1 MVMADIDELKK
12 KLEDGWIK
20 GEPYVFVSYASK
32 DKEKVYEFV
41 YELRKRGINVYIDIE
56 LQENISKNWL
66 QNIKERL
73 YDVDCVAMIS
83 FLSLDYFRSYACLI
97 EQLVTRS
104 EDLKMEKG
112 KYLEN
117 FYIALDDNMSTIQKM
132 EDAVYNNTVAK
143 ESQSMAIKMVPEEV
157 NVLKDVMEDN
167 IAVKSKLK
175 KDVRSTID
183 SLNTAHR
190 VAISMLSY
198 IFKESSYS
206 IQKYGTAGDC
216 AQLMYNN
223 FTNDKNDK
231 INIDVLEKLK
241 EKYNNALSFTTAS
254 SSTESQNRASTS
266 AVQDNTAEADI
277 ENDRTSDNIQSTEYS
292 NVANNNDTNSDEINS
307 NDIIGD
313 ENSTSIDSVATD
325 DFATSTDNI
334 NTTDNTRTRQATS
347 TGDIRFTLYGK
358 EYELNQSDMMLTFFA
373 HVLNKHQD
381 IVDEL
386 HSYNGMTCV
395 SDVDYSLPKNRKADM
410 PTYFRSCEFFEF
422 ANGSHICVGTSYSV
436 VDKLKKMAL
445 LLNICGESPEIFSSE
460 QVELPAVKVR
470 GGSSAVGKGS
480 GALVKFSV
488 YGNKYEQNQ
497 TDMLGTICSSVIAK
511 HPDKLEEA
519 ADALLCLDVKD
530 YTDVAKEDRP
540 VYFSSMNKYEVNG
553 TAYSVG
559 GSFGMKEKLKMIARL
574 LIMCDESKDIIDIE
588 DYEIP
593 DVKIKAAAGT
603 KKKINYF
610 D

>member
-1 MVMADIDELKK
+1 MAYIDELKK

-83 FLSLDYFRSYACLI
+83 FLSLNYFRSYACLI

-183 SLNTAHR
+183 GLNTAHR

-231 INIDVLEKLK
+231 INIAVLEELK
-241 EKYNNALSFTTAS
+241 EKYNNALSFTTAA

-266 AVQDNTAEADI
+266 VVQDNTAEADI

-313 ENSTSIDSVATD
+313 ENNTAIDSVATD
-325 DFATSTDNI
+325 DLATSTDNI
-334 NTTDNTRTRQATS
+334 NTTDNSRTRQATS

-386 HSYNGMTCV
+386 PSYNGMNCV
-395 SDVDYSLPKNRKADM
+395 SDVDYSLSENRKADM

-470 GGSSAVGKGS
+470 GGSSAGGKGS

-488 YGNKYEQNQ
+488 YGNEYAQNQ

-593 DVKIKAAAGT
+593 DVKIKAAGA

>member
-1 MVMADIDELKK
+1 MAYIDELKK

-83 FLSLDYFRSYACLI
+83 FLSLNYFRSYACLI

-183 SLNTAHR
+183 GLNIAHR

-231 INIDVLEKLK
+231 INIAVLEELK
-241 EKYNNALSFTTAS
+241 EKYNNALSFTTAA

-266 AVQDNTAEADI
+266 AVQDN
-277 ENDRTSDNIQSTEYS
+277 
-292 NVANNNDTNSDEINS
+292 DTNSNEIYSDEIDS

-313 ENSTSIDSVATD
+313 ENSTSTDSVATD

-386 HSYNGMTCV
+386 PSYNGMNCV
-395 SDVDYSLPKNRKADM
+395 SDVDYSLPENRKADM

-470 GGSSAVGKGS
+470 GGSSAGGKGS

-488 YGNKYEQNQ
+488 YGNEYAQNQ

-519 ADALLCLDVKD
+519 ADALLCIDVKD

-540 VYFSSMNKYEVNG
+540 VYFSLMNRYEVNG

-593 DVKIKAAAGT
+593 DVKVKAAAGT

>member
-1 MVMADIDELKK
+1 MADIDELKK

-83 FLSLDYFRSYACLI
+83 FLSLNYFRSYACLI

-132 EDAVYNNTVAK
+132 EDAVYDNTVAK

-183 SLNTAHR
+183 GLNTAHR

-241 EKYNNALSFTTAS
+241 EKYNNDS
-254 SSTESQNRASTS
+254 
-266 AVQDNTAEADI
+266 
-277 ENDRTSDNIQSTEYS
+277 
-292 NVANNNDTNSDEINS
+292 VANKNNIA
-307 NDIIGD
+307 
-313 ENSTSIDSVATD
+313 IDSVAAD
-325 DFATSTDNI
+325 DSVTAVDNTNITDNTSI
-334 NTTDNTRTRQATS
+334 TDNTNITDNTSITDNTHITDNTRTRQATS

-386 HSYNGMTCV
+386 PSYNGMTCV

-470 GGSSAVGKGS
+470 GGSSVSGKGS
-480 GALVKFSV
+480 GSLVKFSV

-519 ADALLCLDVKD
+519 ADALLCIDVKD

-540 VYFSSMNKYEVNG
+540 VYFSSMNRYEVNG

-593 DVKIKAAAGT
+593 DVKVKAAAGT

>member
-1 MVMADIDELKK
+1 MAYIDELKK

-83 FLSLDYFRSYACLI
+83 FLSLNYFRSYACLI

-183 SLNTAHR
+183 GLNTAHR

-206 IQKYGTAGDC
+206 VQKYGTAGDC

-241 EKYNNALSFTTAS
+241 EKYNNALSFTTAA

-313 ENSTSIDSVATD
+313 ENNTAIDSVATD
-325 DFATSTDNI
+325 DIATSTDNI

-386 HSYNGMTCV
+386 PSYNGMNCV
-395 SDVDYSLPKNRKADM
+395 SDVDYSLSENRKADM

-470 GGSSAVGKGS
+470 GGSSVSGKGS
-480 GALVKFSV
+480 GSLVKFSV

-519 ADALLCLDVKD
+519 ADALLCIDVKD

-588 DYEIP
+588 EYEIP
-593 DVKIKAAAGT
+593 DVKIKAAGA

>member
-1 MVMADIDELKK
+1 MAYIDELKK

-83 FLSLDYFRSYACLI
+83 FLSLNYFRSYACLI

-132 EDAVYNNTVAK
+132 EDSVYNNTVAK

-231 INIDVLEKLK
+231 INIAVLEELK
-241 EKYNNALSFTTAS
+241 EKYN
-254 SSTESQNRASTS
+254 
-266 AVQDNTAEADI
+266 
-277 ENDRTSDNIQSTEYS
+277 
-292 NVANNNDTNSDEINS
+292 

-313 ENSTSIDSVATD
+313 ENNTAIDSVATD
-325 DFATSTDNI
+325 DLATSTDNI
-334 NTTDNTRTRQATS
+334 NTTDNSRTRQATS

-386 HSYNGMTCV
+386 PSYNGMNCV

-497 TDMLGTICSSVIAK
+497 TDMLGTICSSVITK

-593 DVKIKAAAGT
+593 DVKIKAAGT

>member
-1 MVMADIDELKK
+1 MADIDELKK

-83 FLSLDYFRSYACLI
+83 FLSLNYFRSYACLI

-231 INIDVLEKLK
+231 INIDVLEGLK
-241 EKYNNALSFTTAS
+241 EKYINASSFTTAS
-254 SSTESQNRASTS
+254 SSTESQNS
-266 AVQDNTAEADI
+266 ALISVVQD
-277 ENDRTSDNIQSTEYS
+277 
-292 NVANNNDTNSDEINS
+292 NDTNSNEIYSDEIDS

-313 ENSTSIDSVATD
+313 ENSTSTDSVATD

-347 TGDIRFTLYGK
+347 TGDIRFMLYGK

-386 HSYNGMTCV
+386 PSYNGMTCV

-593 DVKIKAAAGT
+593 DVKIKAAGA

>member
-1 MVMADIDELKK
+1 MADIDELKK

-83 FLSLDYFRSYACLI
+83 FLSLNYFRSYACLI
-97 EQLVTRS
+97 EQFVTRS

-132 EDAVYNNTVAK
+132 EDAVYDNTVAK

-183 SLNTAHR
+183 GLNTAHR

-231 INIDVLEKLK
+231 INIDVLEELK
-241 EKYNNALSFTTAS
+241 EKYNNDS
-254 SSTESQNRASTS
+254 
-266 AVQDNTAEADI
+266 VADK
-277 ENDRTSDNIQSTEYS
+277 NNI
-292 NVANNNDTNSDEINS
+292 A
-307 NDIIGD
+307 
-313 ENSTSIDSVATD
+313 IDSVAAD
-325 DFATSTDNI
+325 DSVTAVDNTNITDNTSI
-334 NTTDNTRTRQATS
+334 TDNTNITDNTSITDNTRTRQATS

-373 HVLNKHQD
+373 HILNKHQD

-386 HSYNGMTCV
+386 PSYNGMNCV
-395 SDVDYSLPKNRKADM
+395 SDVDYSLPENRKADM

-470 GGSSAVGKGS
+470 GGSSAGGKGS

-488 YGNKYEQNQ
+488 YGNEYAQNQ

-519 ADALLCLDVKD
+519 ADALLCIDVKD

-540 VYFSSMNKYEVNG
+540 VYFSSMNRYEVNG

-559 GSFGMKEKLKMIARL
+559 GSFGMKEKLKMIAKL

-593 DVKIKAAAGT
+593 DVKVKAAAGT

>member
-1 MVMADIDELKK
+1 MADIDELKK

-83 FLSLDYFRSYACLI
+83 FLSLNYFRSYACLI

-183 SLNTAHR
+183 GLNTAHR

-231 INIDVLEKLK
+231 INIAVLEELK
-241 EKYNNALSFTTAS
+241 EKYINASSFTTAS

-593 DVKIKAAAGT
+593 DVKIKAAGA

>member
-1 MVMADIDELKK
+1 MADIDELKK

-83 FLSLDYFRSYACLI
+83 FLSLNYFRSYACLI

-132 EDAVYNNTVAK
+132 EDAVYDNTVAK

-183 SLNTAHR
+183 GLNTAHR

-231 INIDVLEKLK
+231 INIDVLEELK
-241 EKYNNALSFTTAS
+241 EKYNNASSFTTAA
-254 SSTESQNRASTS
+254 SSTESQNSALAS
-266 AVQDNTAEADI
+266 ALQDDI
-277 ENDRTSDNIQSTEYS
+277 TNS
-292 NVANNNDTNSDEINS
+292 NKIHNNDIAAS
-307 NDIIGD
+307 
-313 ENSTSIDSVATD
+313 ENNIAIDSVAAD
-325 DFATSTDNI
+325 DPVTAADNTNI
-334 NTTDNTRTRQATS
+334 TDNTRTRQATS

-386 HSYNGMTCV
+386 PSYNGMTCV
-395 SDVDYSLPKNRKADM
+395 SDVDYSLPENRKADM

-470 GGSSAVGKGS
+470 GGSSAGGKGS
-480 GALVKFSV
+480 GSLVKFSV

-519 ADALLCLDVKD
+519 ADALLCIDVKD

-540 VYFSSMNKYEVNG
+540 VYFSSMNRYEVNG

-574 LIMCDESKDIIDIE
+574 LIMCDESKDVIDIE

-593 DVKIKAAAGT
+593 DVKVKAAAGT

>member
-1 MVMADIDELKK
+1 MADIDELKK

-83 FLSLDYFRSYACLI
+83 FLSLNYFRSYACLI

-132 EDAVYNNTVAK
+132 EDAVYDNTVAK

-183 SLNTAHR
+183 GLNTAHR

-231 INIDVLEKLK
+231 INIDVLEELK
-241 EKYNNALSFTTAS
+241 EKYNN
-254 SSTESQNRASTS
+254 
-266 AVQDNTAEADI
+266 
-277 ENDRTSDNIQSTEYS
+277 
-292 NVANNNDTNSDEINS
+292 
-307 NDIIGD
+307 
-313 ENSTSIDSVATD
+313 DSVAAD
-325 DFATSTDNI
+325 DSVTAVDNTNITDNTSI
-334 NTTDNTRTRQATS
+334 TDNTNITDNTSITDNTHITDNTRTRQATS

-386 HSYNGMTCV
+386 PSYNGMTCV
-395 SDVDYSLPKNRKADM
+395 SDVDYSLPENRKADM

-470 GGSSAVGKGS
+470 GGSSVSGKGS
-480 GALVKFSV
+480 GSLVKFSV

-519 ADALLCLDVKD
+519 ADALLCIDVKD

-540 VYFSSMNKYEVNG
+540 VYFSSMNRYEVNG

-593 DVKIKAAAGT
+593 DVKVKTAAGT

>member
-1 MVMADIDELKK
+1 MAYIDELKK

-83 FLSLDYFRSYACLI
+83 FLSLNYFRSYACLI

-183 SLNTAHR
+183 GLNTAHR

-231 INIDVLEKLK
+231 INIAVLEELK
-241 EKYNNALSFTTAS
+241 EKYINASSFTTAS

-313 ENSTSIDSVATD
+313 ENNTAIDSVATD
-325 DFATSTDNI
+325 DLATSTDNI
-334 NTTDNTRTRQATS
+334 NTTDNSRTRQATS

-386 HSYNGMTCV
+386 PSYNGMTCV
-395 SDVDYSLPKNRKADM
+395 SDVDYSIPKNRKADM

-497 TDMLGTICSSVIAK
+497 TDMLGTICSSVITK

-540 VYFSSMNKYEVNG
+540 VYFSSMNRYEVNG

>member
-1 MVMADIDELKK
+1 MADIDELKK

-32 DKEKVYEFV
+32 DKEKVYDFV

-83 FLSLDYFRSYACLI
+83 FLSISYFRSYACLI

-112 KYLEN
+112 RYLEN

-132 EDAVYNNTVAK
+132 EDAVYDNTVAK

-183 SLNTAHR
+183 GLNTAHR

-241 EKYNNALSFTTAS
+241 EKYNNDS
-254 SSTESQNRASTS
+254 
-266 AVQDNTAEADI
+266 VADK
-277 ENDRTSDNIQSTEYS
+277 NNI
-292 NVANNNDTNSDEINS
+292 A
-307 NDIIGD
+307 
-313 ENSTSIDSVATD
+313 IDSVAAD
-325 DFATSTDNI
+325 DSVTAVDNTNI
-334 NTTDNTRTRQATS
+334 TDNTRTRQATS

-386 HSYNGMTCV
+386 PSYNGMTCV

-497 TDMLGTICSSVIAK
+497 TDMLGTICSSVITK

-540 VYFSSMNKYEVNG
+540 VYFSSMNRYEVNG

-593 DVKIKAAAGT
+593 DVKVKAAAGT

>member
-1 MVMADIDELKK
+1 MADIDELKK

-32 DKEKVYEFV
+32 DKEKVYDFV

-66 QNIKERL
+66 QNIKESL

-83 FLSLDYFRSYACLI
+83 FLSISYFRSYACLI

-112 KYLEN
+112 RYLEN

-132 EDAVYNNTVAK
+132 EDAVYDNTVAK

-183 SLNTAHR
+183 GLNTAHR

-241 EKYNNALSFTTAS
+241 EKYNNDS
-254 SSTESQNRASTS
+254 
-266 AVQDNTAEADI
+266 VADK
-277 ENDRTSDNIQSTEYS
+277 NNI
-292 NVANNNDTNSDEINS
+292 A
-307 NDIIGD
+307 
-313 ENSTSIDSVATD
+313 IDSVAAD
-325 DFATSTDNI
+325 DSVTAVDNTNITDNTSI
-334 NTTDNTRTRQATS
+334 TDNTNITDNTSITDSTHIKDNTRTRQATS
-347 TGDIRFTLYGK
+347 TGDIRFMLYGK

-386 HSYNGMTCV
+386 PSYNGMTCV

-470 GGSSAVGKGS
+470 GGSSVSGKGS

-497 TDMLGTICSSVIAK
+497 TDMLGTICSSVITK

-540 VYFSSMNKYEVNG
+540 VYFSSMNRYEVNG

-593 DVKIKAAAGT
+593 DVKVKAAAGT

>member
-83 FLSLDYFRSYACLI
+83 FLSLNYFRSYACLI

-112 KYLEN
+112 RYLEN

-132 EDAVYNNTVAK
+132 EDAVYDNTVAK

-231 INIDVLEKLK
+231 INIDVLEELK
-241 EKYNNALSFTTAS
+241 EKYNNALSFTTAA
-254 SSTESQNRASTS
+254 SSTESQNRALISV
-266 AVQDNTAEADI
+266 VQD
-277 ENDRTSDNIQSTEYS
+277 
-292 NVANNNDTNSDEINS
+292 NDTNSNEIDS

-313 ENSTSIDSVATD
+313 ENSTSTDSVATD

-334 NTTDNTRTRQATS
+334 NTTDNSRTRQATS
-347 TGDIRFTLYGK
+347 TGDIRFMLYGK

-386 HSYNGMTCV
+386 PSYNGMTCV

-470 GGSSAVGKGS
+470 GGSSAGGKGS

-488 YGNKYEQNQ
+488 YGNEYAQNQ

-540 VYFSSMNKYEVNG
+540 VYFSSMNRYEVNG

-559 GSFGMKEKLKMIARL
+559 GSFGMKEKLKMIAKL

-593 DVKIKAAAGT
+593 DVKVKAAAVT

>member
-1 MVMADIDELKK
+1 MADIDELKK

-83 FLSLDYFRSYACLI
+83 FLSLNYFRSYACLI

-132 EDAVYNNTVAK
+132 EDAVYDNTVAK

-183 SLNTAHR
+183 GLNTAHR

-231 INIDVLEKLK
+231 INIDVLEELK
-241 EKYNNALSFTTAS
+241 EKYNNDS
-254 SSTESQNRASTS
+254 
-266 AVQDNTAEADI
+266 VADK
-277 ENDRTSDNIQSTEYS
+277 NNI
-292 NVANNNDTNSDEINS
+292 A
-307 NDIIGD
+307 
-313 ENSTSIDSVATD
+313 IDSVAAD
-325 DFATSTDNI
+325 DSVTAVDNTNITDNTSI
-334 NTTDNTRTRQATS
+334 TDNTNITDNTSITDNTNITDNTSITDNTHITDNTRTRQATS

-386 HSYNGMTCV
+386 PSYNGMTCV

-470 GGSSAVGKGS
+470 GGSSVSGKGS

-519 ADALLCLDVKD
+519 ADALLCIDVKD

-540 VYFSSMNKYEVNG
+540 VYFSSMNRYEVNG

-593 DVKIKAAAGT
+593 DVKVKAAAGT

>member
-1 MVMADIDELKK
+1 MAYIDELKK

-83 FLSLDYFRSYACLI
+83 FLSLNYFRSYACLI

-231 INIDVLEKLK
+231 INIAVLEGLK
-241 EKYNNALSFTTAS
+241 EKY
-254 SSTESQNRASTS
+254 
-266 AVQDNTAEADI
+266 
-277 ENDRTSDNIQSTEYS
+277 
-292 NVANNNDTNSDEINS
+292 S

-313 ENSTSIDSVATD
+313 ENNTAIDSVATD
-325 DFATSTDNI
+325 DLATSTDNI
-334 NTTDNTRTRQATS
+334 NTTDNSRTRQATS

-386 HSYNGMTCV
+386 PSYNGMTCV

-497 TDMLGTICSSVIAK
+497 TDMLGTICSSVITK

-519 ADALLCLDVKD
+519 ADVLLCLDVKD

-593 DVKIKAAAGT
+593 DVKIKAAGA

>member
-1 MVMADIDELKK
+1 MADIDELKK

-83 FLSLDYFRSYACLI
+83 FLSLNYFRSYACLI

-183 SLNTAHR
+183 GLNTAHR

-231 INIDVLEKLK
+231 INIAVLEELK
-241 EKYNNALSFTTAS
+241 EKYNNALSFTTAA
-254 SSTESQNRASTS
+254 SSTESQNRALISV
-266 AVQDNTAEADI
+266 VQG
-277 ENDRTSDNIQSTEYS
+277 
-292 NVANNNDTNSDEINS
+292 NDTNSNEIDS

-313 ENSTSIDSVATD
+313 ENSTSTDSVATD

-334 NTTDNTRTRQATS
+334 NTTDNSRTRQATS

-386 HSYNGMTCV
+386 PSYNGMNCV
-395 SDVDYSLPKNRKADM
+395 SDVDYSLSENRKADM

-470 GGSSAVGKGS
+470 GGSSAGGKGS

-488 YGNKYEQNQ
+488 YGNEYAQNQ

-519 ADALLCLDVKD
+519 ADALLCIDVKD

-540 VYFSSMNKYEVNG
+540 VYFSLMNRYEVNG

-559 GSFGMKEKLKMIARL
+559 GSFGMKEKLKMIAKL

-593 DVKIKAAAGT
+593 DVKVKAAAGT

>member
-1 MVMADIDELKK
+1 MADIDELKK

-83 FLSLDYFRSYACLI
+83 FLSLNYFRSYACLI

-112 KYLEN
+112 RYLEN

-132 EDAVYNNTVAK
+132 EDAVYDNTVAK

-183 SLNTAHR
+183 GLNTAHR

-231 INIDVLEKLK
+231 INIAVLEELK
-241 EKYNNALSFTTAS
+241 EKYNNALSFTTAA

-313 ENSTSIDSVATD
+313 ENNTAIDSVATD
-325 DFATSTDNI
+325 DLATSTDNV
-334 NTTDNTRTRQATS
+334 NTTDNSRTRQATS

-386 HSYNGMTCV
+386 PSYNGMTCV

-497 TDMLGTICSSVIAK
+497 TDMLGTICSSVITK

-519 ADALLCLDVKD
+519 ADVLLCLDVKD

-540 VYFSSMNKYEVNG
+540 VYFSSMNRYEVNG

-593 DVKIKAAAGT
+593 DVKIKAAGA

>member
-1 MVMADIDELKK
+1 MADIDELKK

-32 DKEKVYEFV
+32 DKEKVYDFV

-83 FLSLDYFRSYACLI
+83 FLSLNYFRSYACLI

-167 IAVKSKLK
+167 IAVKSRLK

-231 INIDVLEKLK
+231 INIAVLEELK
-241 EKYNNALSFTTAS
+241 EKYNNALSFTTAA

-347 TGDIRFTLYGK
+347 TGDIRFILYGK

-386 HSYNGMTCV
+386 PSYNGMNCV

-593 DVKIKAAAGT
+593 DVKIKAAGA

>member
-1 MVMADIDELKK
+1 MADIDELKK

-83 FLSLDYFRSYACLI
+83 FLSLNYFRSYACLI
-97 EQLVTRS
+97 EQIVTRS

-112 KYLEN
+112 RYLEN

-183 SLNTAHR
+183 GLNTAHR

-231 INIDVLEKLK
+231 INIAVLEELK
-241 EKYNNALSFTTAS
+241 EKYNNALSFTTAA
-254 SSTESQNRASTS
+254 SSTESQNRALISV
-266 AVQDNTAEADI
+266 VQD
-277 ENDRTSDNIQSTEYS
+277 
-292 NVANNNDTNSDEINS
+292 NDTNSNEIDS

-313 ENSTSIDSVATD
+313 ENSTSTDSVATD
-325 DFATSTDNI
+325 DLATSTDNI

-347 TGDIRFTLYGK
+347 TGDIRFMLYGK

-386 HSYNGMTCV
+386 PSYNGMTCV
-395 SDVDYSLPKNRKADM
+395 SDVDYSIPKNRKADM

-497 TDMLGTICSSVIAK
+497 TDMLGTICSSVITK

-540 VYFSSMNKYEVNG
+540 VYFSSMNRYEVNG

>member
-1 MVMADIDELKK
+1 MAYIDELKK

-83 FLSLDYFRSYACLI
+83 FLSLNYFRSYACLI

-231 INIDVLEKLK
+231 INIAVLEELK
-241 EKYNNALSFTTAS
+241 EKYNNALSFTTAA

-313 ENSTSIDSVATD
+313 ENNTAIDSVATD
-325 DFATSTDNI
+325 DLATSTDNI
-334 NTTDNTRTRQATS
+334 NTTDNSRTRQATS

-386 HSYNGMTCV
+386 PSYNGMTCV

-497 TDMLGTICSSVIAK
+497 TDMLGTICSSVITK

-519 ADALLCLDVKD
+519 ADVLLCLDVKD

-593 DVKIKAAAGT
+593 DVKIKAAGA

>member
-1 MVMADIDELKK
+1 MADIDELKK

-83 FLSLDYFRSYACLI
+83 FLSLNYFRSYACLI

-117 FYIALDDNMSTIQKM
+117 FYIALDDNMSTIQRM
-132 EDAVYNNTVAK
+132 EDAVYDNTVAK

-183 SLNTAHR
+183 GLNTAHR

-231 INIDVLEKLK
+231 INIDVLEELK
-241 EKYNNALSFTTAS
+241 EKYNN
-254 SSTESQNRASTS
+254 
-266 AVQDNTAEADI
+266 
-277 ENDRTSDNIQSTEYS
+277 
-292 NVANNNDTNSDEINS
+292 
-307 NDIIGD
+307 
-313 ENSTSIDSVATD
+313 DSVAAD
-325 DFATSTDNI
+325 DSVTAVDNTNITDNTSI
-334 NTTDNTRTRQATS
+334 TDNTNITDNTSITDNTHITDNTRTRQATS

-386 HSYNGMTCV
+386 PSYNGMNCV
-395 SDVDYSLPKNRKADM
+395 SDVDYSLPENRKADM

-470 GGSSAVGKGS
+470 GGSSAGGKGS

-488 YGNKYEQNQ
+488 YGNEYAQNQ

-519 ADALLCLDVKD
+519 ADALLCIDVKD

-540 VYFSSMNKYEVNG
+540 VYFSLMNRYEVNG

-593 DVKIKAAAGT
+593 DVKVKAAAGT

>member
-1 MVMADIDELKK
+1 MADIDELKK

-32 DKEKVYEFV
+32 DKEKVYDFV

-83 FLSLDYFRSYACLI
+83 FLSISYFRSYACLI

-112 KYLEN
+112 RYLEN

-132 EDAVYNNTVAK
+132 EDAVYDNTVAK

-183 SLNTAHR
+183 GLNTAHR

-241 EKYNNALSFTTAS
+241 EKYNNDS
-254 SSTESQNRASTS
+254 
-266 AVQDNTAEADI
+266 VADK
-277 ENDRTSDNIQSTEYS
+277 NNI
-292 NVANNNDTNSDEINS
+292 A
-307 NDIIGD
+307 
-313 ENSTSIDSVATD
+313 IDSVAAD
-325 DFATSTDNI
+325 DSVTAVDNTNI
-334 NTTDNTRTRQATS
+334 TDNTRTRQATS
-347 TGDIRFTLYGK
+347 TGDIRFMLYGK

-386 HSYNGMTCV
+386 PSYNGMTCV

-470 GGSSAVGKGS
+470 GGSSVSGKGS

-530 YTDVAKEDRP
+530 YTDAAKEDRP
-540 VYFSSMNKYEVNG
+540 VYFSSMNRYEVNG

-593 DVKIKAAAGT
+593 DVKVKAAAGT

>member
-1 MVMADIDELKK
+1 MADIDELKK

-20 GEPYVFVSYASK
+20 GEPYVFVSYASR
-32 DKEKVYEFV
+32 DKEKVYDFV

-83 FLSLDYFRSYACLI
+83 FLSISYFRSYACLI

-112 KYLEN
+112 RYLEN

-132 EDAVYNNTVAK
+132 EDAVYDNTVAK

-183 SLNTAHR
+183 GLNTAHR

-231 INIDVLEKLK
+231 INIDVLEELK
-241 EKYNNALSFTTAS
+241 EKYNNDS
-254 SSTESQNRASTS
+254 
-266 AVQDNTAEADI
+266 VADK
-277 ENDRTSDNIQSTEYS
+277 NNI
-292 NVANNNDTNSDEINS
+292 A
-307 NDIIGD
+307 
-313 ENSTSIDSVATD
+313 IDSVAAD
-325 DFATSTDNI
+325 DSVTAVDNTNI
-334 NTTDNTRTRQATS
+334 TDNTRTRQATS

-386 HSYNGMTCV
+386 PSYNGMTCV

-460 QVELPAVKVR
+460 QVELPVVKVR

-519 ADALLCLDVKD
+519 ADALLCIDVKD

-540 VYFSSMNKYEVNG
+540 VYFSSMNRYEVNG

-593 DVKIKAAAGT
+593 DVKVKAAAGT

>member
-1 MVMADIDELKK
+1 MADIDELKK

-32 DKEKVYEFV
+32 DKEKVYDFV

-83 FLSLDYFRSYACLI
+83 FLSISYFRSYACLI

-112 KYLEN
+112 RYLEN

-132 EDAVYNNTVAK
+132 EDAVYDNTVAK

-183 SLNTAHR
+183 GLNTAHR

-241 EKYNNALSFTTAS
+241 EKYNNDS
-254 SSTESQNRASTS
+254 
-266 AVQDNTAEADI
+266 VADK
-277 ENDRTSDNIQSTEYS
+277 NNI
-292 NVANNNDTNSDEINS
+292 A
-307 NDIIGD
+307 
-313 ENSTSIDSVATD
+313 IDSVAAD
-325 DFATSTDNI
+325 DSVTAVDNTNITDNTSI
-334 NTTDNTRTRQATS
+334 TDSTHIKDNTRTRQATS
-347 TGDIRFTLYGK
+347 TGDIRFMLYGK

-386 HSYNGMTCV
+386 PSYNGMTCV

-519 ADALLCLDVKD
+519 ADALLCIDVKD

-540 VYFSSMNKYEVNG
+540 VYFSSMNRYEVNG

-593 DVKIKAAAGT
+593 DVKVKAAAGT

>member
-1 MVMADIDELKK
+1 MADIDELKK

-32 DKEKVYEFV
+32 DKEKVYDFV

-83 FLSLDYFRSYACLI
+83 FLSISYFRSYACLI

-112 KYLEN
+112 RYLED

-132 EDAVYNNTVAK
+132 EDAVYDNTVAK

-183 SLNTAHR
+183 GLNTAHR

-241 EKYNNALSFTTAS
+241 EKYNNDS
-254 SSTESQNRASTS
+254 
-266 AVQDNTAEADI
+266 VADK
-277 ENDRTSDNIQSTEYS
+277 NNI
-292 NVANNNDTNSDEINS
+292 A
-307 NDIIGD
+307 
-313 ENSTSIDSVATD
+313 IDSVAAD
-325 DFATSTDNI
+325 DSVTAVDNTNITDNTSI
-334 NTTDNTRTRQATS
+334 TDNTNITDNTSITDSTHIKDNTRTRQATS
-347 TGDIRFTLYGK
+347 TGDIRFMLYGK

-386 HSYNGMTCV
+386 PSYNGMTCV

-470 GGSSAVGKGS
+470 GGSSVSGKGS
-480 GALVKFSV
+480 GALVKFIV

-540 VYFSSMNKYEVNG
+540 VYFSSMNRYEVNG

-593 DVKIKAAAGT
+593 DVKVKAAAGT

>member
-1 MVMADIDELKK
+1 MADIDELKK

-83 FLSLDYFRSYACLI
+83 FLSLNYFRSYACLI

-231 INIDVLEKLK
+231 INIAVLEELK
-241 EKYNNALSFTTAS
+241 EKYNNALSFTTAA
-254 SSTESQNRASTS
+254 SSTESQNRALISV
-266 AVQDNTAEADI
+266 VQD
-277 ENDRTSDNIQSTEYS
+277 
-292 NVANNNDTNSDEINS
+292 NDTNSNEIDSDEIDS

-313 ENSTSIDSVATD
+313 ENNTAIDSVATD
-325 DFATSTDNI
+325 DLATSTDNI

-386 HSYNGMTCV
+386 PSYNGMNCV
-395 SDVDYSLPKNRKADM
+395 SDVDYSLSENRKADM

-470 GGSSAVGKGS
+470 GGSSAGGKGS

-488 YGNKYEQNQ
+488 YGNEYAQNQ

-519 ADALLCLDVKD
+519 ADALLCIDVKD

-540 VYFSSMNKYEVNG
+540 VYFSSMNRYEVNG

-593 DVKIKAAAGT
+593 DVKVKAAAGT

>member
-1 MVMADIDELKK
+1 MADIDELKK

-83 FLSLDYFRSYACLI
+83 FLSLNYFRSYACLI

-117 FYIALDDNMSTIQKM
+117 FYIALDDNMSTIQKI

-183 SLNTAHR
+183 GLNTAHR

-231 INIDVLEKLK
+231 INIDVLEGLK
-241 EKYNNALSFTTAS
+241 EKYINASSFTTAS
-254 SSTESQNRASTS
+254 SSTESQNS
-266 AVQDNTAEADI
+266 ALISVVQD
-277 ENDRTSDNIQSTEYS
+277 
-292 NVANNNDTNSDEINS
+292 NDTNSNEIYSNEIDS

-313 ENSTSIDSVATD
+313 ENSTSTDSVATD

-347 TGDIRFTLYGK
+347 TGDIRFMLYGK

-386 HSYNGMTCV
+386 PSYNGMTCV

-497 TDMLGTICSSVIAK
+497 TDMLGTICSSVITK

-540 VYFSSMNKYEVNG
+540 VYFSSMNRYEVNG

>member
-1 MVMADIDELKK
+1 MADIDELKK

-83 FLSLDYFRSYACLI
+83 FLSLNYFRSYACLI

-112 KYLEN
+112 RYLEN

-183 SLNTAHR
+183 GLNTAHR

-231 INIDVLEKLK
+231 INIAVLEELK
-241 EKYNNALSFTTAS
+241 EKYNNALSFTTAA
-254 SSTESQNRASTS
+254 SSTESQNRALISV
-266 AVQDNTAEADI
+266 VQD
-277 ENDRTSDNIQSTEYS
+277 
-292 NVANNNDTNSDEINS
+292 NDTNSNEIDS

-313 ENSTSIDSVATD
+313 ENSTSTDSVATD
-325 DFATSTDNI
+325 DLATSTDNI

-386 HSYNGMTCV
+386 PSYNGMNCV
-395 SDVDYSLPKNRKADM
+395 SDVDYSLPENRKADM

-470 GGSSAVGKGS
+470 GGSSAGGKGS

-488 YGNKYEQNQ
+488 YGNEYAQNQ

-519 ADALLCLDVKD
+519 ADALLCIDVKD

-540 VYFSSMNKYEVNG
+540 VYFSLMNRYEVNG

-559 GSFGMKEKLKMIARL
+559 GSFGMKEKLKMIAKL

-593 DVKIKAAAGT
+593 DVKVKAAAGT

>member
-1 MVMADIDELKK
+1 MADIDELKK

-83 FLSLDYFRSYACLI
+83 FLSLNYFRSYACLI

-132 EDAVYNNTVAK
+132 EDAVYDNTVAK

-183 SLNTAHR
+183 GLNTAHR

-231 INIDVLEKLK
+231 INIDVLEELK
-241 EKYNNALSFTTAS
+241 EKYNNDS
-254 SSTESQNRASTS
+254 
-266 AVQDNTAEADI
+266 VADK
-277 ENDRTSDNIQSTEYS
+277 NNI
-292 NVANNNDTNSDEINS
+292 A
-307 NDIIGD
+307 
-313 ENSTSIDSVATD
+313 IDSVAAD
-325 DFATSTDNI
+325 DSVTAVDNTNITDNTSI
-334 NTTDNTRTRQATS
+334 TDNTHITDNTRTRQATS

-386 HSYNGMTCV
+386 PSYNGMTCV

-470 GGSSAVGKGS
+470 GGSSVSGKGS
-480 GALVKFSV
+480 GSLVKFSV

-519 ADALLCLDVKD
+519 ADALLCIDVKD

-540 VYFSSMNKYEVNG
+540 VYFSSMNRYEVNG

-593 DVKIKAAAGT
+593 DVKVKAAAGT

>member
-1 MVMADIDELKK
+1 MADIDELKK

-83 FLSLDYFRSYACLI
+83 FLSLNYFRSYACLI

-112 KYLEN
+112 RYLEN

-183 SLNTAHR
+183 GLNTAHR

-231 INIDVLEKLK
+231 INIAVLEELK
-241 EKYNNALSFTTAS
+241 EKYNNALSFTTAA
-254 SSTESQNRASTS
+254 SSTESQNRALISV
-266 AVQDNTAEADI
+266 VQD
-277 ENDRTSDNIQSTEYS
+277 
-292 NVANNNDTNSDEINS
+292 NDTNSNEIDS

-313 ENSTSIDSVATD
+313 ENSTSTDSVVTD

-347 TGDIRFTLYGK
+347 TGDIRFILYGK

-386 HSYNGMTCV
+386 PSYNGMTCV

-470 GGSSAVGKGS
+470 GGSSAGGKGS

-488 YGNKYEQNQ
+488 YGNEYAQNQ

-593 DVKIKAAAGT
+593 DVKIKAAGA

>member
-1 MVMADIDELKK
+1 MADIDELKK

-20 GEPYVFVSYASK
+20 CEPYVFVSYASK
-32 DKEKVYEFV
+32 DKEKVYDFV

-83 FLSLDYFRSYACLI
+83 FLSISYFRSYACLI

-112 KYLEN
+112 RYLEN

-132 EDAVYNNTVAK
+132 EDAVYDNTVAK

-183 SLNTAHR
+183 GLNTAHR

-241 EKYNNALSFTTAS
+241 EKYNNDS
-254 SSTESQNRASTS
+254 
-266 AVQDNTAEADI
+266 VADK
-277 ENDRTSDNIQSTEYS
+277 NNI
-292 NVANNNDTNSDEINS
+292 A
-307 NDIIGD
+307 
-313 ENSTSIDSVATD
+313 IDSVAAD
-325 DFATSTDNI
+325 DSVTAVDNTNITDNTSI
-334 NTTDNTRTRQATS
+334 TDNTNITDNTSITDSTHIKDNTRTRQATS
-347 TGDIRFTLYGK
+347 TGDIRFMLYGK

-386 HSYNGMTCV
+386 PSYNGMTCV

-470 GGSSAVGKGS
+470 GGSSVSGKGS

-497 TDMLGTICSSVIAK
+497 TDMLGTICSSVITK

-540 VYFSSMNKYEVNG
+540 VYFSSMNRYEVNG

-593 DVKIKAAAGT
+593 DVKVKAAAGT

>member
-1 MVMADIDELKK
+1 MADIDELKK

-32 DKEKVYEFV
+32 DKEKAYDFV

-83 FLSLDYFRSYACLI
+83 FLSISYFRSYACLI

-112 KYLEN
+112 RYLEN

-132 EDAVYNNTVAK
+132 EDAVYDNTVAK

-183 SLNTAHR
+183 GLNTAHR

-231 INIDVLEKLK
+231 INIDVLERLK
-241 EKYNNALSFTTAS
+241 EKYNNDSVTDK
-254 SSTESQNRASTS
+254 N
-266 AVQDNTAEADI
+266 
-277 ENDRTSDNIQSTEYS
+277 NI
-292 NVANNNDTNSDEINS
+292 A
-307 NDIIGD
+307 
-313 ENSTSIDSVATD
+313 IDSVAAD
-325 DFATSTDNI
+325 DSVTAVDNTNI
-334 NTTDNTRTRQATS
+334 TDNTRTRQATS
-347 TGDIRFTLYGK
+347 TGDIRFMLYGK

-386 HSYNGMTCV
+386 PSYNGMTCV

-540 VYFSSMNKYEVNG
+540 VYFSSMNRYEVNG

-593 DVKIKAAAGT
+593 DVKVKAAAGT

>member
-1 MVMADIDELKK
+1 MADIDELKK

-83 FLSLDYFRSYACLI
+83 FLSLNYFRSYACLI

-117 FYIALDDNMSTIQKM
+117 FYIALDDNMSTIQKI

-183 SLNTAHR
+183 GLNTAHR

-231 INIDVLEKLK
+231 INIDVLEGLK
-241 EKYNNALSFTTAS
+241 EKYINASSFTTAS
-254 SSTESQNRASTS
+254 SSTESQNS
-266 AVQDNTAEADI
+266 ALISVVQD
-277 ENDRTSDNIQSTEYS
+277 
-292 NVANNNDTNSDEINS
+292 NDTNSNEIYS

-313 ENSTSIDSVATD
+313 ENSTSTDSVATD

-347 TGDIRFTLYGK
+347 TGDIRFMLYGK

-386 HSYNGMTCV
+386 PSYNGMTCV

-497 TDMLGTICSSVIAK
+497 TDMLGTICSSVITK

-540 VYFSSMNKYEVNG
+540 VYFSSMNRYEVNG

>member
-1 MVMADIDELKK
+1 MAYIDELKK

-83 FLSLDYFRSYACLI
+83 FLSLSYFRSYACLI

-112 KYLEN
+112 RYLEN

-132 EDAVYNNTVAK
+132 EDAVYDNTVAK

-241 EKYNNALSFTTAS
+241 EKYNNALSFTTAA

-325 DFATSTDNI
+325 DLATSTDNI
-334 NTTDNTRTRQATS
+334 NTTDNSRTRQATS

-386 HSYNGMTCV
+386 PSYNGMNCV

-497 TDMLGTICSSVIAK
+497 TDMLGTICSSVITK

-593 DVKIKAAAGT
+593 DVKIKAAGT

>member
-1 MVMADIDELKK
+1 MEDIDELKK

-83 FLSLDYFRSYACLI
+83 FLSLNYFRSYACLI

-112 KYLEN
+112 RYLEN

-132 EDAVYNNTVAK
+132 EDAVYDNTVAK

-183 SLNTAHR
+183 GLNTAHR

-241 EKYNNALSFTTAS
+241 EKYNNDS
-254 SSTESQNRASTS
+254 
-266 AVQDNTAEADI
+266 VADK
-277 ENDRTSDNIQSTEYS
+277 NNI
-292 NVANNNDTNSDEINS
+292 A
-307 NDIIGD
+307 
-313 ENSTSIDSVATD
+313 IDSVAAD
-325 DFATSTDNI
+325 DSVTAVDNTSITDNTNI
-334 NTTDNTRTRQATS
+334 TDNTSITDSTHIKDNTRTRQATS
-347 TGDIRFTLYGK
+347 TGDIRFMLYGK

-386 HSYNGMTCV
+386 PSYNGMTCV

-460 QVELPAVKVR
+460 QVELPAVKIR

-497 TDMLGTICSSVIAK
+497 TDMLGTICSSVITK

-540 VYFSSMNKYEVNG
+540 VYFSSMNRYEVNG

-593 DVKIKAAAGT
+593 DVKVKAAAGT
-603 KKKINYF
+603 KKKIN
-610 D
+610 

>member
-1 MVMADIDELKK
+1 MAYIDELKK

-83 FLSLDYFRSYACLI
+83 FLSLNYFRSYACLI

-112 KYLEN
+112 RYLEN

-231 INIDVLEKLK
+231 INIAVLEELK
-241 EKYNNALSFTTAS
+241 EKYNNALSFTTAA

-313 ENSTSIDSVATD
+313 ENNTAIDSVATD
-325 DFATSTDNI
+325 DLATSTDNI
-334 NTTDNTRTRQATS
+334 NTTDNSRTRQATS

-386 HSYNGMTCV
+386 PSYNGMTCV

-497 TDMLGTICSSVIAK
+497 TDMLGTICSSVITK

-519 ADALLCLDVKD
+519 ADVLLCLDVKD

-593 DVKIKAAAGT
+593 DVKIKVAGA

>member
-1 MVMADIDELKK
+1 MADIDELKK

-83 FLSLDYFRSYACLI
+83 FLSLNYFRSYACLI

-132 EDAVYNNTVAK
+132 EDAVYDNTVAK

-183 SLNTAHR
+183 GLNTAHR

-241 EKYNNALSFTTAS
+241 EKYNNALSFTTVA

-313 ENSTSIDSVATD
+313 ENNTAIDSVATD
-325 DFATSTDNI
+325 DIATSTDNI

-386 HSYNGMTCV
+386 PSYNGMTCV
-395 SDVDYSLPKNRKADM
+395 SDVDYSLPENRKADM

-470 GGSSAVGKGS
+470 GGSSVSGKGS
-480 GALVKFSV
+480 GSLVKFSV

-511 HPDKLEEA
+511 HLDKLEEA
-519 ADALLCLDVKD
+519 ADALLCIDVKD

-540 VYFSSMNKYEVNG
+540 VYFSSMNRYEVNG

-593 DVKIKAAAGT
+593 DVKVKAAAGT

>member
-1 MVMADIDELKK
+1 MADIDALKK

-83 FLSLDYFRSYACLI
+83 FLSINYFRSYACLI

-112 KYLEN
+112 RYLEN

-132 EDAVYNNTVAK
+132 EDAVYDNTVAK

-231 INIDVLEKLK
+231 INIAVLEELK
-241 EKYNNALSFTTAS
+241 EKYNNALSFTTAA

-277 ENDRTSDNIQSTEYS
+277 ENDRTSDNIKSTEYN

-313 ENSTSIDSVATD
+313 ENNTAIDSVATD
-325 DFATSTDNI
+325 DLATSTDNI
-334 NTTDNTRTRQATS
+334 NTTDNSRTRQATS

-386 HSYNGMTCV
+386 PSYNGMTCV

-470 GGSSAVGKGS
+470 GGSSAGGKGS

-488 YGNKYEQNQ
+488 YGNEYAQNQ

-540 VYFSSMNKYEVNG
+540 VYFSSMNRYEVNG

-593 DVKIKAAAGT
+593 DVKIKAAGA